1 MTTTTLEFVAP
12 SPSQISFIEDL
23 LQARAATDEQIAAT
37 KARIAEGTLSRK
49 AASATIEKLLAMPKR
64 VAAASAAAAPAAA
77 TGAYGELVALL
88 KDIPCAKYAIPA
100 AELETLLEKT
110 QVHGDLLFVEVK
122 EYKKRLYMRKLT
134 GSVGGFSRWK
144 IELDD
149 SIAIAG
155 LIKADPYKY
164 TKLFGEHY
172 SCCGKCGAELTD
184 PVSRELFLGPTC
196 RKSFGY

>member
-12 SPSQISFIEDL
+12 SPAQISFIEDL
-23 LQARAATDEQIAAT
+23 LDTREATAEQVAAT
-37 KARIAEGTLSRK
+37 KARITAGTLSRK
-49 AASATIEKLLAMPKR
+49 AASLTIEKLLAMPKR
-64 VAAASAAAAPAAA
+64 VAASAPAPA
-77 TGAYGELVALL
+77 AYGELVKLL
-88 KDIPCAKYAIPA
+88 QGIPCAKYAIPA
-100 AELETLLEKT
+100 AELETLVEKT

-134 GSVGGFSRWK
+134 GAVGGFSRWK
-144 IELDD
+144 IELED

-155 LIKADPYKY
+155 LLAGDPYKY